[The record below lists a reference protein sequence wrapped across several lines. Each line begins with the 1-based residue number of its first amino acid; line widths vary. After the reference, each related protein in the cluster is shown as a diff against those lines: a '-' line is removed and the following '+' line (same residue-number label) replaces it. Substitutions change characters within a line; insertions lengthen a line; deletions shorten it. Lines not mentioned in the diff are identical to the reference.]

1 MLAALMGAPLRAVS
15 VLVAALTFPGFALAD
30 PNDLALNRLSFFN
43 NTPWEN
49 GTVRYDPSRWAF
61 RGGCGT
67 PTTGGGGG
75 QQYAQCFPDNQLFG
89 RLVNELGGA
98 LAPSLMA
105 PAMTLGSQ
113 GVYVGYELSIS
124 NLDRTSD
131 HWRRGS
137 QGSPTTVVGTDTSS
151 QRDNGDRAAVVSRL
165 HVRKGLPFGF
175 ELGTQVS
182 HLHDS
187 SIWAIG
193 LDLRWSLFEGF
204 HHGVG
209 YLPDFAVRG
218 AVNTVVGQSQLQL
231 TVVSADAVIS
241 KRFTLGG
248 VVRLTPYL
256 GGQALFIFGDSA
268 VVDLTPSRSAYSEC
282 PRQQIRYVPDMTSP
296 SGQVGQ
302 LQCGSGGTLPSV
314 NGAPIPSE
322 LNDTRNSAVFQSMR
336 IWRPRMFLGLQLQWE
351 VLMVTAEFTT
361 DVAGPQWLSTPPA
374 SAGRP
379 STDPAQNNARQAVDL
394 GGYTQWMTSIGVG
407 LAFR

>member
-1 MLAALMGAPLRAVS
+1 MGASLRVVS
-15 VLVAALTFPGFALAD
+15 VLFAISFLPRVAHAD

-43 NTPWEN
+43 NTPWQN
-49 GTVRYDPSRWAF
+49 GSVRYDPSRWAF

-67 PTTGGGGG
+67 AVTAGGGG
-75 QQYAQCFPDNQLFG
+75 QAYAQCFPDNQLFG

-105 PAMTLGSQ
+105 PAMTLGIQ
-113 GVYVGYELSIS
+113 GVYVGYELSVS

-131 HWRRGS
+131 QWRRGS

-151 QRDNGDRAAVVSRL
+151 QRDNGDRAALVSRL

-175 ELGTQVS
+175 ELGTQLS

-187 SIWAIG
+187 SIWAVG

-204 HHGVG
+204 RHGLG
-209 YLPDFAVRG
+209 YLPDLAVRG

-231 TVVSADAVIS
+231 TVVSADVVIS
-241 KRFTLGG
+241 KRFTVGG

-256 GGQALFIFGDSA
+256 GGQALFIFGDSG
-268 VVDLTPSRSAYSEC
+268 VVDLTPSRSAYNEC
-282 PRQQIRYVPDMTSP
+282 PRQQVRYVADSGSP
-296 SGQVGQ
+296 SGLTGQ
-302 LQCGSGGTLPSV
+302 LACGAGGTLPTV
-314 NGAPIPSE
+314 NGNSIPSD

-336 IWRPRMFLGLQLQWE
+336 IWRPRMFVGLQFQWE
-351 VLMVTAEFTT
+351 ILMVTAEFTT
-361 DVAGPQWLSTPPA
+361 DVSNPDWFSTPPA
-374 SAGRP
+374 DAGRP
-379 STDPAQNNARQAVDL
+379 STNPSQNNARQPIDL
-394 GGYTQWMTSIGVG
+394 GSYTQWMTSIGVG